1 MAVFDG
7 VEVRASDGK
16 LYRFLGKQWAEV
28 LQSGKTGK
36 MATRGRSLE
45 LDRLAAEKNLSTRPS
60 VFDNLLLK
68 GIRAGKIPART
79 QAAMNWF
86 RDSAS
91 KTDVNTRD
99 ILREKARM
107 VKSSVVGKMYFFQ
120 YDPKHAKTLP
130 YYDMFP
136 LIFPIERYNDG
147 FLGINL
153 HYLELPMR
161 AKLMDE
167 LYGIANNDRFDE
179 STKLNVSYKL
189 LNGAS
194 QYKYFEPTVH
204 RYLNSHVKSRFIEI
218 ESSEWDIALFL
229 PVERFKKKSAKY
241 AQQKSSERF
250 GKSSTGK
257 RKK

>member
-7 VEVRASDGK
+7 SEIRAADGK

-28 LQSGKTGK
+28 LPSGKTGK
-36 MATRGRSLE
+36 MATRGITLE
-45 LDRLAAEKNLSTRPS
+45 LDRLAADKYLSTRPS

-68 GIRAGKIPART
+68 GIRSGKIPART
-79 QAAMNWF
+79 QSAMDWF
-86 RDSAS
+86 RNSAS
-91 KTDVNTRD
+91 KTDVTTRD
-99 ILREKARM
+99 ILKEKTRM
-107 VKSSVVGKMYFFQ
+107 VKNSVVGKMYFFQ

-136 LIFPIERYNDG
+136 LIFPIERYSDG
-147 FLGINL
+147 FLGINF
-153 HYLELPMR
+153 HYLDLKMR

-167 LYGIANNDRFDE
+167 LYGIANNDKFDE
-179 STKLNVSYKL
+179 STKLKVSYGL
-189 LNGAS
+189 LKGAS

-229 PVERFKKKSAKY
+229 PVENFKKKTKSY
-241 AQQKSSERF
+241 VQKNS
-250 GKSSTGK
+250 
-257 RKK
+257 RKKFTKP